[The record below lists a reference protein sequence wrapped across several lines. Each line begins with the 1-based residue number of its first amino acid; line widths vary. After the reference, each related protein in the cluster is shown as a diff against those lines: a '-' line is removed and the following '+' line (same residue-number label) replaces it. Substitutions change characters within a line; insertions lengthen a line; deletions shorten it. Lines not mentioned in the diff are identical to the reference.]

1 MSHAQLTSRL
11 NKPAL
16 VCALTALVFPWLAHA
31 ATSVDEHRAANPQGA
46 VEIDNVAGM
55 IDVQGW
61 DKSEVAVTG
70 TIGKDVER
78 VEVTGDGNRTS
89 IRVILPQ
96 GHHWGMRDGEA
107 HLLIHVPA
115 NSSIAASLV
124 SSDLKVSAVH
134 GGLELRTV
142 SGNINGEGG
151 GDVHANAVSGDIRL
165 TANAAK
171 VIEVKSISGNIV
183 LTGGNA
189 DVEATTVSGDAH
201 LTLGTVS
208 RARFR
213 TVSGELSATLSA
225 AADAQIEGES
235 VSGDVKLD
243 FASAPAADFDIQTI
257 SGDIDNCF
265 GPKPTESRHG
275 PGARLSFKT
284 GDSSAR
290 VRVSSHSGDVR
301 LCAKK

>member
-11 NKPAL
+11 NNPAL
-16 VCALTALVFPWLAHA
+16 ICVLTALAFPWLAHA
-31 ATSVDEHRAANPQGA
+31 ATSVDEHRPANPQGA
-46 VEIDNVAGM
+46 VEIDNVAGL

-78 VEVTGDGNRTS
+78 VEVTGEGNRTS

-115 NSSIAASLV
+115 NSSVAASMV

-142 SGNINGEGG
+142 SGNISGEGG
-151 GDVHANAVSGDIRL
+151 GDVRANAVSGDIHL

-183 LTGGNA
+183 LSGGNA
-189 DVEATTVSGDAH
+189 EVEATTVSGDAH

-208 RARFR
+208 RARFK
-213 TVSGELSATLSA
+213 TVSGDLSATLA
-225 AADAQIEGES
+225 AAVDAQIEGES

-243 FASAPAADFDIQTI
+243 FASAPAADFDIRTI

-265 GPKPTESRHG
+265 GPKPIESRHG
-275 PGARLSFKT
+275 PGARLTFKT

-290 VRVSSHSGDVR
+290 VRISSHSGDVR